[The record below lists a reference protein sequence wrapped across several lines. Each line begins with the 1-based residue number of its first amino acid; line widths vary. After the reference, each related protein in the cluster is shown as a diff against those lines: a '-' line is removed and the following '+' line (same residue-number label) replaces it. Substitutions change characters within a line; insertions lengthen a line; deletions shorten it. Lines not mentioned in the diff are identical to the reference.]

1 MTVRLKL
8 RVHDHNLLIRTISKY
23 LNVLDLLFNK
33 NNDFTR
39 TCLDIELGRL
49 HASCLF
55 PFLKSEEEI
64 QLGLDPSRLHDTEST
79 APRFVSTQLVAKPL
93 PVEVLQK
100 GVLNVIVTFH
110 SNETDCFSE
119 LCQYSCILALG
130 IYMENISG
138 WSKY

>member
-1 MTVRLKL
+1 M
-8 RVHDHNLLIRTISKY
+8 
-23 LNVLDLLFNK
+23 LFNK

-49 HASCLF
+49 HAFCLF
-55 PFLKSEEEI
+55 PFLNSEEEI
-64 QLGLDPSRLHDTEST
+64 PLGLDSSRLHDTEST
-79 APRFVSTQLVAKPL
+79 PLRFVSTQLVAKLL

-100 GVLNVIVTFH
+100 GVLIVIVAFD

-130 IYMENISG
+130 IYIENTSS
-138 WSKY
+138 WSKYQLVVEDSVKPNDSHRA